1 VGGERNGRTKWVVV
15 EAVVA
20 VVVEIGVVMFV
31 VVAGGAR
38 VESI

>member
-20 VVVEIGVVMFV
+20 VVVEIGVVMFA
-31 VVAGGAR
+31 VVAEGAR
-38 VESI
+38 VELV